1 MVSRWYG
8 ELMTMDPR
16 VALNALT
23 NALEEHLSASLNRRG
38 DEDPSVESAFYN
50 ISDAFEAYED
60 ALFAASGEVTPLDLY
75 DEDDNDSDDDDDDD
89 DDLDEDDDDDENDED
104 SDGEDEIYEDEDDEE
119 R

>member
-75 DEDDNDSDDDDDDD
+75 DEDDSDDDDEDDQDDQDDDDDDD
-89 DDLDEDDDDDENDED
+89 DDESDV
-104 SDGEDEIYEDEDDEE
+104 DGEDEIYEDEEDEE

>member
-1 MVSRWYG
+1 
-8 ELMTMDPR
+8 MTMDPR

-23 NALEEHLSASLNRRG
+23 NALEEHLSASMNRRG
-38 DEDPSVESAFYN
+38 NEDPSVESAFYN

-75 DEDDNDSDDDDDDD
+75 DEDDSDEDDSDDDGDY
-89 DDLDEDDDDDENDED
+89 DDEDED
-104 SDGEDEIYEDEDDEE
+104 SDDDSDNADEDADGADESYEDEDDEE

>member
-1 MVSRWYG
+1 
-8 ELMTMDPR
+8 MTMDPR

-75 DEDDNDSDDDDDDD
+75 DEDDDE
-89 DDLDEDDDDDENDED
+89 DDLDEDDDDDDEPD
-104 SDGEDEIYEDEDDEE
+104 LDGDEEIYEDEDEDDDD

>member
-1 MVSRWYG
+1 
-8 ELMTMDPR
+8 MDPR

-23 NALEEHLSASLNRRG
+23 NALEEHLSASMNRRG
-38 DEDPSVESAFYN
+38 NEDPSVESAFYN

-75 DEDDNDSDDDDDDD
+75 DEDDS
-89 DDLDEDDDDDENDED
+89 DEDDAEDDSEDDGDYDDDDEDSDDED
-104 SDGEDEIYEDEDDEE
+104 SEDDVDGSEESYEDDEE

>member
-1 MVSRWYG
+1 M
-8 ELMTMDPR
+8 
-16 VALNALT
+16 ALNALT

-75 DEDDNDSDDDDDDD
+75 DEDDNE
-89 DDLDEDDDDDENDED
+89 DDLDEDDDDDDDEPD
-104 SDGEDEIYEDEDDEE
+104 LDGDEEIYEDEDDDD

>member
-1 MVSRWYG
+1 
-8 ELMTMDPR
+8 MTMDPR

-75 DEDDNDSDDDDDDD
+75 DEDDNE
-89 DDLDEDDDDDENDED
+89 DDLDEDDDDDDDEPD
-104 SDGEDEIYEDEDDEE
+104 LDGDEEIYEDEDDDD

>member
-1 MVSRWYG
+1 
-8 ELMTMDPR
+8 MDPR

-23 NALEEHLSASLNRRG
+23 NALEEHLSASMNRRG
-38 DEDPSVESAFYN
+38 DSDPAVESAFYG

-75 DEDDNDSDDDDDDD
+75 DEDDDEDDSEDDLEEDDDDDDESD
-89 DDLDEDDDDDENDED
+89 I
-104 SDGEDEIYEDEDDEE
+104 DGEVYEDEEEDDEDVQ

>member
-1 MVSRWYG
+1 
-8 ELMTMDPR
+8 MTMDPR

-75 DEDDNDSDDDDDDD
+75 DEDDNE
-89 DDLDEDDDDDENDED
+89 DDLDEDDDDEPDLDGDE
-104 SDGEDEIYEDEDDEE
+104 EIYEDEDDDD

>member
-1 MVSRWYG
+1 
-8 ELMTMDPR
+8 MDPR

-75 DEDDNDSDDDDDDD
+75 DEDDDE
-89 DDLDEDDDDDENDED
+89 DDLDEDDDDDDEPD
-104 SDGEDEIYEDEDDEE
+104 LDGDEEIYEDDDD

>member
-1 MVSRWYG
+1 
-8 ELMTMDPR
+8 MTMDPR

-75 DEDDNDSDDDDDDD
+75 DEDDDDSDEDDD
-89 DDLDEDDDDDENDED
+89 DDLDEDDDDED
-104 SDGEDEIYEDEDDEE
+104 SDGEDEIYEDDDEE